1 MKREYDI
8 YIVDPSD
15 GHLVLPEDW
24 AETEDPTAA
33 ELVAVVDHETG
44 EGLLVCKDVLTNDDE
59 PETGWYDYYG
69 AREASKCYSPAM
81 PEGAQFDCPSRAEAV
96 MIYDARFQ
104 GLEDA
109 IELLDGCPVEEF
121 ACWTCEKDDDPEGGD
136 FAFLFY
142 GSNGGIGSF
151 ETGATVSV
159 RPVAKIKT
167 K

>member
-1 MKREYDI
+1 MLGAIIGDTVGSHYEFHNTKDYDFEL
-8 YIVDPSD
+8 YANPSSYTD
-15 GHLVLPEDW
+15 DTVMTM
-24 AETEDPTAA
+24 A
-33 ELVAVVDHETG
+33 VASW
-44 EGLLVCKDVLTNDDE
+44 LLHDKQNS
-59 PETGWYDYYG
+59 Y
-69 AREASKCYSPAM
+69 
-81 PEGAQFDCPSRAEAV
+81 
-96 MIYDARFQ
+96 Q